1 MRLRHAGGGKGPGK
15 VRVAGTAQ
23 RTGAWGQVAA
33 SRDPRARAYD
43 QARRHS
49 ARVRFYKRV
58 IPIGT
63 AAAVAILVAFTLVAP
78 SGREG
83 LSLGPISFSGTKVTM
98 ESPKMTGFH
107 KDSRPYEVTA
117 TSATQDVR
125 KPNVIE
131 LNEMKGRLVI
141 DDHGTAA
148 RLEAAAGIFDTTREH
163 LDLRRDVRVTTDA
176 GHEAR
181 LKSAAIDFKAGT
193 VVSREPVTVTLTDGI
208 IEAQSLEITDNG
220 KVLSFI
226 GRVRTVFEANTAD
239 VRETAA
245 VVQPARAIAPELQPT
260 SLRP

>member
-1 MRLRHAGGGKGPGK
+1 
-15 VRVAGTAQ
+15 
-23 RTGAWGQVAA
+23 
-33 SRDPRARAYD
+33 
-43 QARRHS
+43 
-49 ARVRFYKRV
+49 VRFYKRV
-58 IPIGT
+58 IPVGI
-63 AAAVAILVAFTLVAP
+63 AAAVAILLAFTLGAP
-78 SGREG
+78 SGPEG

-107 KDSRPYEVTA
+107 KDTRPYEVTA

-125 KPNVIE
+125 KPNIIE
-131 LNEMKGRLVI
+131 LNDMRGRLVI
-141 DDHGTAA
+141 DDRGTAA
-148 RLEAAAGIFDTTREH
+148 RLEAATGIFDTTREH

-193 VVSREPVTVTLTDGI
+193 VVSREPVTVTLTNGL

-226 GRVRTVFEANTAD
+226 GQVHTVFEAEAD
-239 VRETAA
+239 VRETSATTAETA
-245 VVQPARAIAPELQPT
+245 VVQPARVLAAEPKPT